1 MKKSSSRFGSLNGI
15 SSEHSS
21 LGAGYNLFQVS
32 RYDAIITMITII
44 VTKTLI
50 IIMVIVM
57 MMMMMIVIGPTG
69 VQIME

>member
-32 RYDAIITMITII
+32 RYDAIITVIIII

-50 IIMVIVM
+50 IIMIIIM
-57 MMMMMIVIGPTG
+57 MMMIIVIGPTG

>member
-1 MKKSSSRFGSLNGI
+1 MKKSSRFGSLNGI

-32 RYDAIITMITII
+32 RYDAIITMIIII

-50 IIMVIVM
+50 IIMIMIM
-57 MMMMMIVIGPTG
+57 MMMIIVIGPTG

>member
-1 MKKSSSRFGSLNGI
+1 MKKSSSPFGSLNGI

-21 LGAGYNLFQVS
+21 LGAAYNLFQVS
-32 RYDAIITMITII
+32 RYDAIITMIII

-50 IIMVIVM
+50 IIMIIIM
-57 MMMMMIVIGPTG
+57 MMMIIVIGPTG